1 MGILNFIFGGVSI
14 STSNPKRL
22 EEWKAKHI
30 KNINRQ
36 STVEEFDEKIKR
48 DLDKYTSEQRLL
60 KEEAEAL
67 KNKK

>member
-36 STVEEFDEKIKR
+36 STVEEFDENLNRKIENYLR
-48 DLDKYTSEQRLL
+48 EQRRL

>member
-14 STSNPKRL
+14 STSNSERL
-22 EEWKAKHI
+22 EKWKAKHI

-36 STVEEFDEKIKR
+36 STVEEFDENLNRKIENYLR
-48 DLDKYTSEQRLL
+48 EQRRL